1 MATLTG
7 RVVLRGTKKGVPD
20 AALILAKGRTTVNK
34 AVTDGRGEFSF
45 DGVKEGS
52 NYVIRVTA
60 KDITSVSTNPFD
72 VSETGNNTQIIEVD
86 ESTVTTETTATTTTS
101 TTTSTDTRTTMGTT
115 VTTDT
120 SSSTS
125 SATSSSSTT
134 SSSTSTATSATTAT
148 LAPGGSSGPPAGATS
163 FDDLLSLVS
172 TTKYDPNPAV
182 SVEEARQFRRLYT
195 IGNYSLARVTGAVS
209 ALNALLNTS
218 TLPGSTGQASTLPL
232 VSKQA
237 LIDKHQATIDSILA
251 RASDNT
257 RTEAD
262 LQMAIR
268 AQFDL
273 GTGAVPSVNAA
284 FKSLFRDFVGL
295 CANDLLAVDPQA
307 VTVTDLTEQQK
318 KEELNNFLKRTK
330 RALLRLVENMSVAG
344 TLGSASLVE
353 KWSRVFK
360 DSIDVLGDVGQFVG
374 DDDNDRR
381 HVWSIVAELNRIPK
395 SANDAYVVHARE
407 GGLLLNDAIDAY
419 QLLST
424 KGDLTNEG
432 QSHLRDFFFDS
443 AKYGING
450 ETISARLRRNA
461 LLIQENWIA
470 AWA

>member
-1 MATLTG
+1 LLTL
-7 RVVLRGTKKGVPD
+7 
-20 AALILAKGRTTVNK
+20 
-34 AVTDGRGEFSF
+34 
-45 DGVKEGS
+45 
-52 NYVIRVTA
+52 
-60 KDITSVSTNPFD
+60 VSTN
-72 VSETGNNTQIIEVD
+72 
-86 ESTVTTETTATTTTS
+86 
-101 TTTSTDTRTTMGTT
+101 
-115 VTTDT
+115 
-120 SSSTS
+120 
-125 SATSSSSTT
+125 
-134 SSSTSTATSATTAT
+134 
-148 LAPGGSSGPPAGATS
+148 
-163 FDDLLSLVS
+163 
-172 TTKYDPNPAV
+172 KYDPNPAV
-182 SVEEARQFRRLYT
+182 SIDEARQFRRLYT
-195 IGNYSLARVTGAVS
+195 IGNYSLARVTGAIAS
-209 ALNALLNTS
+209 LNTLLNTS
-218 TLPGSTGQASTLPL
+218 TPPGSNGQTSTLPL

-268 AQFDL
+268 GQFDL
-273 GTGAVPSVNAA
+273 GTGAVPNVNVA
-284 FKSLFRDFVGL
+284 FKSLFREFVGL

-307 VTVTDLTEQQK
+307 VQVTDLTEQQK

-330 RALLRLVENMSVAG
+330 RSLLRLVENMSIAG
-344 TLGSASLVE
+344 TLGSGSLID

-381 HVWSIVAELNRIPK
+381 HVWSIVAELNRLPK
-395 SANDAYVVHARE
+395 AQNDPYVVHARE
-407 GGLLLNDAIDAY
+407 GGLLLNDAVDAY

-432 QSHLRDFFFDS
+432 TSHLRDLFFDA

-470 AWA
+470 AWN